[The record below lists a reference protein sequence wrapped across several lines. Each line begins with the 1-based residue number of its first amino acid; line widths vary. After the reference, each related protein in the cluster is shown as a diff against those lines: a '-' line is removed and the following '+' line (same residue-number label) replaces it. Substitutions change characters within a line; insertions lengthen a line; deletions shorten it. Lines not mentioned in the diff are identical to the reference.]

1 MEGFLRVRQD
11 GGGWRHYIE
20 GRGGQQADLH
30 CGCRLGVR
38 LAHMKQGRFYDQDIH
53 YEPAGWLYGRYEADL
68 TGPEPVAYLYF
79 TIWPG
84 EEVRCRLPEGVRA
97 RAGSW

>member
-1 MEGFLRVRQD
+1 MEGILKVRED

-20 GRGGQQADLH
+20 GRNGARADLH

-38 LAHMKQGRFYDQDIH
+38 LAKVKQGRFYDRDNS

-68 TGPEPVAYLYF
+68 TGTKPKAYLYF
-79 TIWPG
+79 AIWPG
-84 EEVRCRLPEGVRA
+84 EEVRCLLPEGVLA
-97 RAGSW
+97 RHGTW